1 MPADGFGKRDGH
13 IRQSISVC
21 RSSGQ
26 RYQTGRAV
34 DRRNGNRRAVHLGRD
49 SCCVEVGRV
58 HLELGRRAVP
68 DKGVDALRRQEI
80 YRLVA
85 GAAAGRRRRDGRGRH
100 IGRAGY
106 RNGFPDRVFAAFAH
120 RTIGFAVHQVEY
132 TLHRERLRKRLVH
145 VRAQL
150 GLRAVRC
157 PKIQLRTRMNGTA
170 HTIRHGE

>member
-1 MPADGFGKRDGH
+1 MALPVGRRGGERDTPLVV
-13 IRQSISVC
+13 I
-21 RSSGQ
+21 
-26 RYQTGRAV
+26 
-34 DRRNGNRRAVHLGRD
+34 DRRDSDLRTVYRRRQRNAVEAR
-49 SCCVEVGRV
+49 RV
-58 HLELGRRAVP
+58 QTELRAFAVA

-85 GAAAGRRRRDGRGRH
+85 GAAAGRCRRDGRGRH

-157 PKIQLRTRMNGTA
+157 PKIQLCTCVNGTA
-170 HTIRHGE
+170 NAIRHSE